1 MVTSDV
7 HFIMYLNVE
16 SPCCTPETNAI
27 LHTNYISNKRR
38 NKGSRAELGTVGTK
52 GVAEKDPG
60 SKESEQGGGRGQ
72 QPQKDGQRPLDSGEA
87 APPWCSAPRA
97 ASALWSVDALCTPS
111 RGVEEGTSWS

>member
-1 MVTSDV
+1 MLSHRVV
-7 HFIMYLNVE
+7 HLKLTQY
-16 SPCCTPETNAI
+16 CTPTI
-27 LHTNYISNKRR
+27 FQI
-38 NKGSRAELGTVGTK
+38 KGEIKEAELGTVGTK

-60 SKESEQGGGRGQ
+60 SKESEQGCGRGQ